1 MKLSL
6 DALKERAE
14 ATASNDLLTEISGGL
29 DNACH
34 DAPTVWTVDF
44 SSCGQSNPTGQQM
57 SMSAFLDAVGQ
68 FFIRTGL

>member
-14 ATASNDLLTEISGGL
+14 ATASNDLLTAISGGL

-34 DAPTVWTVDF
+34 D
-44 SSCGQSNPTGQQM
+44 SGSGQGIADYIHGAQTLSDTQIVR
-57 SMSAFLDAVGQ
+57 D
-68 FFIRTGL
+68 FIRIMTGN